1 MQIQEAGPQGTG
13 NVIGNFWH
21 KFLGDRIK
29 GKEIEEEACKKVA
42 DLIFEKLM
50 ESEFGCIDL
59 FDSNFLLY
67 GFMHDEEQVYL
78 WRGDADAIGWYY
90 NEKRKQYEY
99 VIIDWKVLR
108 DLRNFWK
115 SNEAFGKYL
124 HQCLVYAKLLQLH
137 LDLDYLPS
145 IMMLAIS
152 SNTWQRHHPGLFWD
166 YPDECK
172 SEIDKRFSWFIDQP
186 DKPPR
191 EVIWTEDLFNVL
203 DTESDF
209 SEKKLLKEE
218 KLLKDLFVDGAKV
231 KDLLKAFDFSGLK
244 VIIDENFKED

>member
-1 MQIQEAGPQGTG
+1 M
-13 NVIGNFWH
+13 IGSTWH
-21 KFLGDRIK
+21 KLLSDRIRGQK
-29 GKEIEEEACKKVA
+29 IEKEKERVANFIFKKLRESQFGKIK
-42 DLIFEKLM
+42 LFE
-50 ESEFGCIDL
+50 
-59 FDSNFLLY
+59 SNFRLY
-67 GFMHDEEQVYL
+67 GFMHKEEQVYL
-78 WRGDADAIGWYY
+78 WIGDADAVGWYY

-108 DLRNFWK
+108 DILNFWK

-137 LDLDYLPS
+137 LNLDYLPS
-145 IMMLAIS
+145 IMIVPIS
-152 SNTWQRHHPGLFWD
+152 SDNGKDIHPGLFWN

-172 SEIDKRFSWFIDQP
+172 SAIDERFSWSIDQP

-218 KLLKDLFVDGAKV
+218 KLLKDLFADGAKV
-231 KDLLKAFDFSGLK
+231 KDLLKNFDLSGLK
-244 VIIDENFKED
+244 VI